1 MRLRQRQLSWQI
13 KQFHHHTSLS
23 LLSSLPCASLP
34 STSSS
39 PYSQIEKARTVESA
53 NQRLPY
59 SAVSTPASH
68 WWGRHR
74 LIHTYTLTDTDTQTH
89 TLLHTYRHRHTDL
102 YILTDSET
110 ITDTDT
116 DTHARTQKI
125 KQHTLSQEASLI
137 IKKVWT
143 TDWPQTR
150 FHTQNHAHS
159 PSALKFDETSDYIWK
174 PTGIMN

>member
-23 LLSSLPCASLP
+23 LLSSLP

-74 LIHTYTLTDTDTQTH
+74 LIHSYTLTDTDT
-89 TLLHTYRHRHTDL
+89 DS

-150 FHTQNHAHS
+150 FHTPNHAHS